1 MKIVHQLLTSFT
13 YPKFEYI
20 FERLM
25 GRELWGCK
33 DVGDSVFIDLLAVS
47 IFILQGALRQA

>member
-1 MKIVHQLLTSFT
+1 MKIVHQLLTSLT

-25 GRELWGCK
+25 DRELWGCK
-33 DVGDSVFIDLLAVS
+33 DVGDSLFTDLLAVN
-47 IFILQGALRQA
+47 IFLLQGALRRA

>member
-1 MKIVHQLLTSFT
+1 MKIVHQLTSFT

-20 FERLM
+20 FERLI

-33 DVGDSVFIDLLAVS
+33 DVGDSLFIDLLAVN
-47 IFILQGALRQA
+47 IFILQGALRRA